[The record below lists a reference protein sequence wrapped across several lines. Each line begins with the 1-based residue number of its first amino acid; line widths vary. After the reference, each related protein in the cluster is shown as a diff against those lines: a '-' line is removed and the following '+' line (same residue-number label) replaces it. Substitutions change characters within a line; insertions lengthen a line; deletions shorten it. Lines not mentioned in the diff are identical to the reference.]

1 MSLNINVER
10 VADHEGLF
18 VESPEGGAP
27 MLGVVTVQ
35 LAEAMWH
42 AHIGRI
48 TPANK
53 NEVFRRVKIAEEI
66 NGPYLHNGTDDAF
79 FTMEDVERR
88 IGMRINVATLAKDAF
103 EKAVAYS
110 RAAKE
115 AGK

>member
-1 MSLNINVER
+1 MSLNINVEK
-10 VADHEGLF
+10 VADHEELF
-18 VESPEGGAP
+18 VTPPEGGGQV
-27 MLGVVTVQ
+27 LGRVTVG

-48 TPANK
+48 TPDNK
-53 NEVFRRVKIAEEI
+53 DEVFRRVKIAEEI
-66 NGPYLHNGTDDAF
+66 NGPYLSNGPDDAF

-88 IGMRINVATLAKDAF
+88 IGMRLNVATLTKGAF